1 MGYNRSLSAAY
12 SDAWER
18 YKHHCEHEGMIAL
31 NRFCEREGINVQ
43 RLYEWLRRRKISIS
57 DYQAGL
63 SGRPAG
69 ARNHEESLFREVRL
83 PLPSQAREHSDTG
96 TADVVRDIRIELGG
110 GAVMS
115 LGEIGVGSLA
125 MLIEVLT
132 RRDDVGA

>member
-1 MGYNRSLSAAY
+1 MGYNRSLSATY
-12 SDAWER
+12 SDVWER

-31 NRFCEREGINVQ
+31 NRFCEGEGINVQ

-63 SGRPAG
+63 SGTPAG
-69 ARNHEESLFREVRL
+69 SLNHEAALFREVRL
-83 PLPSQAREHSDTG
+83 PRPSQAREYAVTG

-110 GAVMS
+110 GTVMS
-115 LGEIGVGSLA
+115 LGEIGVRSLA
-125 MLIEVLT
+125 TLMEVLT